1 LREFTTGALNIPGG
15 FLYGYFTGLYY
26 RRGNMAG
33 GFNKPDRSC
42 LFNTSVNNTELFTI
56 PDAKFADSE
65 TGNESRGRILVMDD
79 EEFILDM
86 ADKMFST
93 MGYDVTLSG
102 NGEDTISLYIE
113 AKEKGKPFH
122 CVIMDLTITDGMGGK
137 EVIGILKNYDSDI
150 RAIISSGYADDPVVS
165 EFREYGFSGVALK
178 PYSFNQISNL
188 LDSVITDS

>member
-1 LREFTTGALNIPGG
+1 
-15 FLYGYFTGLYY
+15 
-26 RRGNMAG
+26 MAG

-102 NGEDTISLYIE
+102 NGEDTISLYKE

-122 CVIMDLTITDGMGGK
+122 CVIMDLTINDGMGGK